1 MNTLILI
8 AVLHSAVSISPI
20 RVFQPYPDVK
30 CPHGYSIWWPYGK
43 EFDNDKY
50 AECIKTVERQSKK
63 AIRDVSLRHK
73 IERRSIA
80 SVPQR

>member
-1 MNTLILI
+1 MNSLILL

-20 RVFQPYPDVK
+20 RVFQPYPNVK

-50 AECIKTVERQSKK
+50 AECIKPIERQPKK
-63 AIRDVSLRHK
+63 ASHRQK